1 MRQGPCTQFSELPIF
16 LQDSSL
22 LCQEWN
28 LQFEGDRHCNKDA
41 RQVNI
46 AYTAAEPNGRQDTL
60 SMSWDIDLGSSAA
73 FECAI
78 DLGTFE
84 IALQIEGA
92 SGGNKNFDT
101 PGIAYIDDWYYL
113 RVGASS
119 GAPVTSVAIDN
130 LDIKS
135 ASGSYIC
142 RNCQTV
148 PELKLGVSDFSP
160 DNFVVHMML
169 DSSLF
174 SGHLTATLDFTF
186 SVEMSP
192 NTNSKRRRLQ
202 ETTQTVDQKLT
213 LALQPSSGPSS
224 QTSPPTRA
232 NPYTTTALT
241 KTPVIASSSSTKMPV
256 DTSASPTKM
265 PESKI
270 PEVTTNLDPVSEE
283 KSNPLWVFI
292 VIGVVGLS
300 VILSGA
306 AYFYFTKNGGGKG
319 HEWKLDDMTK
329 SIPVS
334 PTARSPVE

>member
-142 RNCQTV
+142 RNCQTE
-148 PELKLGVSDFSP
+148 PELQLGVSDFSP

-174 SGHLTATLDFTF
+174 KGHLTATLDFTF

-192 NTNSKRRRLQ
+192 KANSNRRRLQ

-232 NPYTTTALT
+232 NPYATNAPS
-241 KTPVIASSSSTKMPV
+241 KMPVIASSSSTKMPV
-256 DTSASPTKM
+256 ASASPTKM

-319 HEWKLDDMTK
+319 PEWKLDDMTK